1 MTRHVTLTERRR
13 KVVRLSRECA
23 VALRRD
29 FPGVVALSLDAR
41 PGCYEVA
48 AGGYVGTF
56 VAAGTHVTVRP
67 KYPLT
72 YLDTAAGKD
81 FAQGHGDDIAATL
94 ARRFVR
100 EFRDLLAVGLLR
112 GYADQAL
119 DSPTVRGRLDFAQMM
134 HNPSRLF
141 PIVADE
147 FTLDHG
153 LNQVPKAAT
162 VALLGCDLPAEVRES
177 LTRVVSALA
186 AVTAVDPAVIRWD
199 DFRFDARTAHYRPV
213 IETAR
218 AVLTGLH
225 SGGTTTTRLF
235 NLAAIFENELTA
247 RLTGD
252 RIEPQAR
259 IVLDGDGPAR
269 TLRPDFVVRGPDGGA
284 IAVWDA
290 KWKTL
295 ARGGPADD
303 DLHQV
308 LAYAAALGVR
318 RCGLIYPGRRTRE
331 YELTTPSGVR
341 VGVGV
346 VTVPVT
352 GNPRH
357 FDAAVRALKT
367 RFTAGKSA

>member
-1 MTRHVTLTERRR
+1 MTPHVTLTERRR
-13 KVVRLSRECA
+13 KVVRLPRECA

-29 FPGVVALSLDAR
+29 FASVVALSLDAR

-56 VAAGTHVTVRP
+56 VAGGTHFTIRP

-81 FAQGHGDDIAATL
+81 FAQGHGGDLAATL

-100 EFRDLLAVGLLR
+100 AFRDLLAVGLLR
-112 GYADQAL
+112 GYAEQAL
-119 DSPTVRGRLDFAQMM
+119 DSPTVRGRVDFAKKMRD
-134 HNPSRLF
+134 PSRLF

-147 FTLDHG
+147 FTLDHA
-153 LNQVPKAAT
+153 LNQVPKAAA

-177 LTRVVSALA
+177 VTQVMHALA
-186 AVTAVDPAVIRWD
+186 GVTAVDPVAIRWD

-218 AVLTGLH
+218 AVLTGLS
-225 SGGTTTTRLF
+225 SGEATTTRLF

-247 RLTGD
+247 RLAGD

-259 IVLDGDGPAR
+259 IVLDGCGATR
-269 TLRPDFVVRGPDGGA
+269 MLRPDFVVRGPDGGA
-284 IAVWDA
+284 VAVWDA

-318 RCGLIYPGRRTRE
+318 RCGLIYPGRRASDS
-331 YELTTPSGVR
+331 ELTTPSGVR
-341 VGVGV
+341 VGI

-352 GNPRH
+352 GNPAR

-367 RFTAGKSA
+367 RLTAGKSA

>member
-1 MTRHVTLTERRR
+1 VTRRVVLTERRR
-13 KVVRLSRECA
+13 KVVRLPQACA

-29 FPGVVALSLDAR
+29 FAGVVTLSLDAR
-41 PGCYEVA
+41 PGCYELA

-56 VAAGTHVTVRP
+56 AAAGTHFTVRP

-72 YLDTAAGKD
+72 YLDTAAGRD
-81 FAQGHGDDIAATL
+81 FAQGHGDDFAATL

-100 EFRDLLAVGLLR
+100 EFRDLLAVGLLH

-119 DSPTVRGRLDFAQMM
+119 ESPTVRGRLDFAQMM
-134 HNPSRLF
+134 HKPSRHF

-147 FTLDHG
+147 FTLDHV
-153 LNQVPKAAT
+153 LNQVPKSTAA
-162 VALLGCDLPAEVRES
+162 ALLRCDLPVEVRES
-177 LTRVVSALA
+177 LTQVASALA
-186 AVTAVDPAVIRWD
+186 DVTTVDPAVIRWD
-199 DFRFDARTAHYRPV
+199 DFHFHVRTAHYLPV
-213 IETAR
+213 IATAR

-225 SGGTTTTRLF
+225 SGEATTTRLF

-247 RLTGD
+247 RLAGD
-252 RIEPQAR
+252 RIEPQAQ

-284 IAVWDA
+284 VAVWDA

-318 RCGLIYPGRRTRE
+318 RCGLIYPGRRTRD

-341 VGVGV
+341 VGV

-352 GNPRH
+352 GNRAR
-357 FDAAVRALKT
+357 FDAAVQGLKT
-367 RFTAGKSA
+367 RLAAGKSA

>member
-1 MTRHVTLTERRR
+1 MTPHVTLTERRR
-13 KVVRLSRECA
+13 KVVRLTRTCA

-29 FPGVVALSLDAR
+29 FANVVALSLDAR
-41 PGCYEVA
+41 PGCYELA

-56 VAAGTHVTVRP
+56 VAAGTHFTVRP

-112 GYADQAL
+112 GYAEQAG
-119 DSPTVRGRLDFAQMM
+119 DSPTVRGRIDFAKMM

-141 PIVADE
+141 PIVTDE
-147 FTLDHG
+147 FTHDHV
-153 LNQVPKAAT
+153 LNQVPKMAA
-162 VALLGCDLPAEVRES
+162 VALLGCELLAEVRES
-177 LTRVVSALA
+177 VTQVVSTLSG
-186 AVTAVDPAVIRWD
+186 VTVADPAATRWG
-199 DFRFDARTAHYRPV
+199 DFKFDARTAHYRPV
-213 IETAR
+213 IATAR
-218 AVLTGLH
+218 AILNGLH
-225 SGGTTTTRLF
+225 SGKSTTTRLF

-247 RLTGD
+247 RISGD
-252 RIEPQAR
+252 RVEPQAR
-259 IVLDGDGPAR
+259 IVLHGDGGAR

-284 IAVWDA
+284 VAVWDA

-295 ARGGPADD
+295 ARGGPDDD
-303 DLHQV
+303 DLQQV

-318 RCGLIYPGRRTRE
+318 RCGLIYPGRRASG
-331 YELTTPSGVR
+331 YELTTPSGVC
-341 VGVGV
+341 VGV

-352 GNPRH
+352 ANPAR

-367 RFTAGKSA
+367 RLAAGKSA